1 MGALFIKLLIPL
13 QAFFISVLPVSS
25 FTEGVTSQ
33 PKSFLPHQAQD
44 RHEKTVASLIYR
56 GLFKYD
62 IYGSITPDLAETW
75 KTSADGI
82 SYTITIKKN
91 QKWSDGSTITADDII
106 YTSFNLPQL
115 RDVATDKIDAR
126 TVRFTLPNKYAPF
139 LNLLTAPIMKNESI
153 KNDNPLMPVSSGT
166 YKVLAVRRQGPEVKE
181 VALINTTS
189 TPNFKK
195 LVFKYYANEEELL
208 IGAKLGEVD
217 GFIHSS
223 ELEIPSF
230 RNYKFPLQSVYYA
243 IYFNLQNDA
252 LKDREIRQKME
263 KVLPKD
269 RLVSIYGI
277 PVQGPISR
285 SAFTDES
292 LSFDPYDEL
301 YTDDLSA
308 TKKLVLTAPDL
319 PAHRTLAKQIQ
330 DLWEDKLDLDIELNF
345 VDPDRITDTVV
356 KPRKFELLLYGQE
369 IGRDPDRYVNWHST
383 QKNYPGLNLSG
394 FEQVRADRALEEG
407 RNTLQSEKRVVHYK
421 QFQKVVHEETPAIFL
436 YHPYVNYYIT
446 NYISNVGEKYT
457 FTYADRFLDINAWV
471 RKITN

>member
-1 MGALFIKLLIPL
+1 MLALFIKILIPI

-25 FTEGVTSQ
+25 FTEGGTSQ

-44 RHEKTVASLIYR
+44 RHERTVASLIYR

-75 KTSADGI
+75 KTSSDGI

-91 QKWSDGSTITADDII
+91 QKWSDGSTITADDLI
-106 YTSFNLPQL
+106 YTAFNLPQL
-115 RDVATDKIDAR
+115 RDVATDKLDAR
-126 TVRFTLPNKYAPF
+126 TVRYTLPNKYAPF

-153 KNDNPLMPVSSGT
+153 KNDDPLMPVSSGT
-166 YKVLAVRRQGPEVKE
+166 YKIVGVRRQGPEVKE
-181 VALINTTS
+181 VSLINTTAK
-189 TPNFKK
+189 PNFKK

-208 IGAKLGEVD
+208 IGARLGEVD
-217 GFIHSS
+217 GFIYP
-223 ELEIPSF
+223 EDRQIPSF
-230 RNYKFPLQSVYYA
+230 KNYKFPLQSVYYA
-243 IYFNLQNDA
+243 IYFNLKDEV
-252 LKDREIRQKME
+252 LKDLELRQKME

-269 RLVSIYGI
+269 DLVSIYGI

-285 SAFTDES
+285 SIFTDES
-292 LSFDPYDEL
+292 LNFNPYDET
-301 YTDDLSA
+301 YTDDLSSVR
-308 TKKLVLTAPDL
+308 KLILTAPDL
-319 PAHRTLAKQIQ
+319 PAHRTLARQIKEI
-330 DLWEDKLDLDIELNF
+330 WEDKLDLNIELKF
-345 VDPDRITDTVV
+345 VDPEKFTDSVV

-383 QKNYPGLNLSG
+383 QKNYPGLNLSS

-407 RNTLQSEKRVVHYK
+407 RNTLQSEKRLVHYK
-421 QFQKVVHEETPAIFL
+421 QFQKVVHEETPVIFL

-446 NYISNVGEKYT
+446 DYISNVGEKYT